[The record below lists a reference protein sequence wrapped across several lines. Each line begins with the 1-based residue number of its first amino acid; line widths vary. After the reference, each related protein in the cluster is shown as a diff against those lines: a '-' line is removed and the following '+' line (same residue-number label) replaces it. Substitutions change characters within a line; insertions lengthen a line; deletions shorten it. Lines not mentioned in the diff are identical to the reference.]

1 MMNLKWMKFSICG
14 KIQEDINMLINGFNV
29 DIQRKK
35 VKNINLRVYPNL
47 DIRASVPENM
57 EMSSIKRMIIS
68 KEEWL
73 NERLKKYEDQIRLT
87 KRKYISGE
95 DHYLNGKRYI
105 LKVVDSNAPSIKKEK
120 AKSIVMYVRKS
131 SSIEN
136 KEKLMNSFYK
146 EQLSLKINKY
156 LPELESII
164 KVKSNG
170 YSIRKMKNKWG
181 SCNREMKTLIFNVDL
196 AQKKDAEIKYVI
208 IHELLHFIE
217 KNHNEHFRELME
229 FYCPKWEQYHSSL
242 NKILNDNK
250 MC

>member
-1 MMNLKWMKFSICG
+1 
-14 KIQEDINMLINGFNV
+14 MLINGFDV

-73 NERLKKYEDQIRLT
+73 NERLKKYEEQIRLT

-105 LKVVDSNAPSIKKEK
+105 LKVVDSNAPSIKKEN
-120 AKSIVMYVRKS
+120 AKSLVMYVRKS

-181 SCNREMKTLIFNVDL
+181 SCNKDTKTLIFNVDL

-208 IHELLHFIE
+208 VHELLHLIE
-217 KNHNEHFRELME
+217 KKHNEHFRELME
-229 FYCPKWEQYHSSL
+229 FYCPKWEQYHNSL